1 MNRNAGGLSAGFGHK
16 VLGAAFLA
24 LLSLFVWLTYAI
36 FNQSFTSFD
45 HVVLQTSKTGLQLP
59 DRADVKIRGV
69 MVGQVLSSTVTRD
82 GVDLVL
88 GLYPSK
94 RGIIPANVAARI
106 LPKTLFGEKYVA
118 LQVPAHPSP
127 ASIAAGAVI
136 KQSHVAIEVERVLSD
151 IYPLLRTVQPAQLN
165 YTLTAIANALDGR
178 GEALGRNL
186 ATLDGYLKR
195 TNPQIPLLVNDLR
208 KLGTVSDTYR
218 EAVPE
223 LATLLRN
230 SVTTGHTFEQK
241 DAKVKAFFDDVAGFA
256 STSRDFL
263 QQNGDNNIRLSKQ
276 GQAQLPVFAKYSREY
291 PCLFNGI
298 VRAIPREEQ
307 AFRGLTLHINLEL
320 LRHQPRGYDQRD
332 NPQNA
337 EHSLKIPLGQC
348 EHAINGGFGQAHLPP
363 ASLVPQVHDGV
374 HYPLGK
380 QRVAPEYDMSS
391 GFAGT
396 AAERSV
402 VDAIAAPVMG
412 VSADHVPDVAS
423 LLFAPI
429 ARGTE
434 VTLR

>member
-1 MNRNAGGLSAGFGHK
+1 MNRNATGLPAVLGHK
-16 VLGAAFLA
+16 VLGTAFLA
-24 LLSLFVWLTYAI
+24 LLSIFVWLTYAI
-36 FNQSFTSFD
+36 FNQSFTAFD
-45 HVVLQTSKTGLQLP
+45 HVTLQTSKTGLQLP

-69 MVGQVLSSTVTRD
+69 LVGQVLSSTVTRD

-88 GLYPSK
+88 GIYPSK
-94 RGIIPANVAARI
+94 RSTIPSNVTARI

-118 LQVPAHPSP
+118 LQVPSRPSP
-127 ASIAAGAVI
+127 VSLAVGAVI

-151 IYPLLRTVQPAQLN
+151 IYPLLRTVQPEQLN

-186 ATLDGYLKR
+186 ATLNAYLER
-195 TNPQIPLLVNDLR
+195 ANPQIPLLVNDLR

-218 EAVPE
+218 SVVPE

-230 SVTTGHTFEQK
+230 SVVTGHTFEEKQ
-241 DAKVKAFFDDVAGFA
+241 DKVKAFFDDVASFS

-263 QQNGDNNIRLSKQ
+263 QQNGANIIRLSKQ
-276 GQAQLPVFAKYSREY
+276 GQAQLPVFAKYSAEY
-291 PCLFNGI
+291 PCLFHGI
-298 VRAIPREEQ
+298 VGAVPREEQ
-307 AFRGLTLHINLEL
+307 AFRGLTLHINLEV
-320 LRHQPRGYDQRD
+320 LRHQPRGYNTGD
-332 NPQNA
+332 NPENA
-337 EHSLKIPLGQC
+337 EHSLHVPLGHC
-348 EHAINGGFGQAHLPP
+348 EDAIHGVYNQAHLPP
-363 ASLVPQVHDGV
+363 TSLVPEIHDGV
-374 HYPLGK
+374 NYPLGK
-380 QRVAPEYDMSS
+380 ERVAPTYDMSS